1 MGQVGRFSMGLEDR
15 SSLEGHLSKD
25 RMGRFSMG
33 QVGRSSSE
41 DRLWMGQVDRSSSE
55 DRLWMGRVDRSS
67 SEDRLWM
74 GQLGHF
80 SWEGLLSKD
89 RVDRLSLVEHD
100 VPEILVPLPLHLRTL
115 HRNADIHY
123 PFP

>member
-25 RMGRFSMG
+25 RVGRFS
-33 QVGRSSSE
+33 
-41 DRLWMGQVDRSSSE
+41 MGQVDRSSSE

-74 GQLGHF
+74 GQVGHF

>member
-25 RMGRFSMG
+25 RVGRFSMG
-33 QVGRSSSE
+33 QVVRSSSE
-41 DRLWMGQVDRSSSE
+41 DRLWMGQV
-55 DRLWMGRVDRSS
+55 
-67 SEDRLWM
+67 
-74 GQLGHF
+74 GHF

>member
-25 RMGRFSMG
+25 RVGRFSMG

-55 DRLWMGRVDRSS
+55 DRLWMGL
-67 SEDRLWM
+67 E
-74 GQLGHF
+74 
-80 SWEGLLSKD
+80 
-89 RVDRLSLVEHD
+89 DRLSLVEHD